1 MKKTF
6 WSKLNA
12 SEMCG
17 IIIQFVNESLVLE
30 MIKSSSCHDK
40 CVTLLT
46 FVFPEKHVF
55 LLYSIRTNYRIKLA
69 ADILHRLENLKQ
81 M

>member
-6 WSKLNA
+6 WPKLVNA

-30 MIKSSSCHDK
+30 MIKK
-40 CVTLLT
+40 
-46 FVFPEKHVF
+46 
-55 LLYSIRTNYRIKLA
+55 
-69 ADILHRLENLKQ
+69 
-81 M
+81 